1 VVARSHR
8 ILEGEASAVMQWGL
22 DGRVAIVTGGGRGI
36 GKAIALGFARA
47 GSNVVVAGRTAA
59 QIEAVTGEIRKAGAR
74 GLAVGVD
81 LSASEQIEKL
91 VQTTVN
97 EFGKVDILVNN
108 AATSYVS
115 PLLDLEEAIWDKVFQ
130 VNCKGAFLLSRAV
143 AKRMIDQGGGRIVNV
158 TSVGS
163 ERGGVG
169 MGVYHASKAALKMLT
184 MCMAAEWA
192 RHSINVNAV
201 GPGLTRTEFSRPIWD
216 DEVRADKYLRAVPRG
231 RVAEPDE
238 IVGAVLFL
246 ASDAASFI
254 TGRSLYVDGGFLAA

>member
-1 VVARSHR
+1 MQCS
-8 ILEGEASAVMQWGL
+8 LE
-22 DGRVAIVTGGGRGI
+22 GRVAIVTGGGRGI

-47 GSNVVVAGRTAA
+47 GSNVVVASRTVA
-59 QIEAVTGEIRKAGAR
+59 QIEAVAEEICEAGGR
-74 GLAVGVD
+74 GLAVGMD
-81 LSASEQIEKL
+81 LGSSEQIERL
-91 VQTTVN
+91 VHTTVD
-97 EFGKVDILVNN
+97 EFGKVDILINN

-115 PLLDLEEAIWDKVFQ
+115 PLLDLKEAIWDKVFQ

-143 AKRMIDQGGGRIVNV
+143 AKRMIDHGGGRIINV
-158 TSVGS
+158 TTVGS

-169 MGVYHASKAALKMLT
+169 MGVYQASKAALKMLT

-192 RHSINVNAV
+192 HHSINVNAV

-216 DEVRADKYLRAVPRG
+216 DEVRAEKYLTAVPRG

-254 TGRSLYVDGGFLAA
+254 TGQSLYVDGGFLAM